1 MALEAGNEIIRCIPF
16 VKEERLSRF
25 LSHIQKLF
33 EEMDLVLLLR
43 IHVIVIKARLSDSHD
58 FRIRHDK
65 LSDALNIFFLR
76 RIGAVRMDARRAPY
90 VMIFTKSATS
100 SSSRA
105 SEPVRMQRTPGLFRI
120 PYDLLR
126 VREGTGE
133 QVQTDIIIFRF
144 HNSSFFIILP

>member
-58 FRIRHDK
+58 FRICHDK

-90 VMIFTKSATS
+90 VMIFHKICDQLILTRF
-100 SSSRA
+100 RA
-105 SEPVRMQRTPGLFRI
+105 GQDAAHPGLFRI